1 MVWYPH
7 KSCIADNIA
16 AQEKVARKRKNKI
29 KKLLRQIRSPNS
41 QIREENLVSA
51 VELLLKEAL

>member
-7 KSCIADNIA
+7 KSSIADNIA

-29 KKLLRQIRSPNS
+29 KK
-41 QIREENLVSA
+41 A
-51 VELLLKEAL
+51 LK